1 MKLDIVRIS
10 VDRKNGKEIGKEV
23 IGQKA
28 IEDKQFKEGCV
39 RFMTGLSVEES
50 YKNLRRVDDVRSIK
64 V

>member
-10 VDRKNGKEIGKEV
+10 IDRRNGKEIGKEV

-39 RFMTGLSVEES
+39 RFVTGLSIDES
-50 YKNLRRVDDVRSIK
+50 YQIIK
-64 V
+64 EG